1 MLDPLL
7 LRKDIEN
14 VAQQLG
20 RRGFQLDV
28 KLLIELETSRKVLQ
42 SETEAL
48 QAERNLSAK
57 SIGRAK
63 AKGQDVQA
71 LLDAVANLS
80 DDLKDK
86 QGRLAELQSRLSEYL
101 LTIPNVPDKSVPA
114 GKSEDDNQE
123 IARWGEPAE
132 FDFEPKD
139 HVDLGADLSM
149 VDFEVAAKISSS
161 RFVVLHKDIAHLQ
174 RALTQYM
181 MDLHINDHGYDEV
194 YVPYLVNAD
203 SLYGTGQ
210 LPKFEED
217 QFATRTEPGLYLIPT
232 AEVPV
237 TNIVRDEILDA
248 AILPLKRVAHTP
260 CFRREAGSYGRDT
273 RGMIRQHQFEK
284 VELVQVVKPGD
295 SWAAL
300 EALTGHAEQV
310 LQNLKLPYRKVCL
323 CTGDLGFSSTK
334 TYDLEVWLPGQSCY
348 REISS
353 CSNFLD
359 FQARRLKTRWKN
371 PETGKNEFLHTLN
384 GSGLAV
390 GRCLV
395 AVMENYQTAEGAI
408 RIPEV
413 LLPYMHGQQLI
424 QSKIGS

>member
-1 MLDPLL
+1 MLDSLL
-7 LRKDIEN
+7 IRKDIDL
-14 VAQQLG
+14 VAKQLAN
-20 RRGFQLDV
+20 RGFELDV
-28 KLLIELETSRKVLQ
+28 ALLNKLEAERKVVQ
-42 SETEAL
+42 SDTEAL
-48 QAERNLSAK
+48 QARRNQSAK
-57 SIGRAK
+57 SIGQTK
-63 AKGQDVQA
+63 AKGEDIQG

-80 DDLKDK
+80 NELKT
-86 QGRLAELQSRLSEYL
+86 RQSRLSEIQSQLNTYL
-101 LTIPNVPDKSVPA
+101 LTLPNIPDESVPP
-114 GKSEDDNQE
+114 GKSDEDNQE
-123 IARWGEPAE
+123 VDRWGTPAE
-132 FDFEPKD
+132 FDFTPKD
-139 HVDLGADLSM
+139 HVDLGADLGL
-149 VDFEVAAKISSS
+149 VDFEVAAKIASA

-181 MDLHINDHGYDEV
+181 LDLHTTEHGYAET
-194 YVPYLVNAD
+194 YVPYLVNSD

-210 LPKFEED
+210 LPKFAED
-217 QFATRTEPGLYLIPT
+217 QFATRSEPELYLIPT

-237 TNIVRDEILDA
+237 TNIVRDQIIDDA
-248 AILPLKRVAHTP
+248 DLPLKRVAHTP

-284 VELVQVVKPGD
+284 VELVQIVRPRD

-310 LQNLKLPYRKVCL
+310 LQNLELPYRKVNL
-323 CTGDLGFSSTK
+323 CSGDLGFSSTK

-359 FQARRLKTRWKN
+359 FQARRLKARWKN
-371 PETGKNEFLHTLN
+371 PETGKNEFVHTLN

-395 AVMENYQTAEGAI
+395 AVMENYQTEQGDI

-413 LLPYMHGQQLI
+413 LLPYMGGKSLI
-424 QSKIGS
+424 KRGG

>member
-1 MLDPLL
+1 MLDSLL
-7 LRKDIEN
+7 IRKDIN
-14 VAQQLG
+14 KVAERLAQ
-20 RRGFQLDV
+20 RGFELDV
-28 KLLIELETSRKVLQ
+28 TLLNTLEAERKVLQ

-48 QAERNLSAK
+48 QAQRNKSAK
-57 SIGRAK
+57 SIGQAK
-63 AKGQDVQA
+63 SKGEDVQA
-71 LLDAVANLS
+71 LLDAVAHLS
-80 DDLKDK
+80 DELKDRQARLNAL
-86 QGRLAELQSRLSEYL
+86 QGKISDYL
-101 LTIPNVPDKSVPA
+101 LTLPNFPDQSVPV

-123 IARWGEPAE
+123 ISRWGEPAE
-132 FDFEPKD
+132 FDFEVKD
-139 HVDLGADLSM
+139 HVDLGADLGL
-149 VDFEVAAKISSS
+149 VDFEVAAKIASA
-161 RFVVLHKDIAHLQ
+161 RFVVLHKDIARMQ

-181 MDLHINDHGYDEV
+181 LDLHTTEHGYAET

-217 QFATRTEPGLYLIPT
+217 QFATRSEPNLYLIPT

-237 TNIVRDEILDA
+237 TNIVRDEIIPADA
-248 AILPLKRVAHTP
+248 LPLKRVAHTP

-284 VELVQVVKPGD
+284 VELVQVVRPQD

-310 LQNLKLPYRKVCL
+310 LQNLGLPYRKVVL

-334 TYDLEVWLPGQSCY
+334 TYDLEVWLPGQDCY

-359 FQARRLKTRWKN
+359 FQARRLKARWKN
-371 PETGKNEFLHTLN
+371 PETGKNELLHTLN

-395 AVMENYQTAEGAI
+395 AVMENYQTAEGNI
-408 RIPEV
+408 RVPEV
-413 LLPYMHGQQLI
+413 LQPYMGGL
-424 QSKIGS
+424 KIIKRAE

>member
-7 LRKDIEN
+7 LRKDINN
-14 VAQQLG
+14 VALQLK
-20 RRGFQLDV
+20 RRGFELDTT
-28 KLLIELETSRKVLQ
+28 LLNELENQRRSLQ

-48 QAERNLSAK
+48 QAQRNQSAK
-57 SIGRAK
+57 SIGQAK
-63 AKGQDVQA
+63 ARGEDVQS
-71 LLDAVANLS
+71 LLDAVAHLS
-80 DDLKDK
+80 DELKQK
-86 QGRLAELQSRLSEYL
+86 QGRLSDLQNQLNTYL
-101 LTIPNVPDKSVPA
+101 LALPNVPDESVPI
-114 GKSEDDNQE
+114 GKSEEDNLE
-123 IARWGEPAE
+123 ISRWGEPTR

-139 HVDLGADLSM
+139 HVDLGADMGM
-149 VDFEVAAKISSS
+149 VDFEVAAKISSA
-161 RFVVLHKDIAHLQ
+161 RFVVLHKDIARLQ

-181 MDLHINDHGYDEV
+181 LDLHTTEHGYDEV
-194 YVPYLVNAD
+194 YVPYLVNAE

-237 TNIVRDEILDA
+237 TNIVRDEIVDA
-248 AILPLKRVAHTP
+248 AQLPLKRTAHNP

-284 VELVQVVKPGD
+284 VELVQVVRPNE
-295 SWAAL
+295 SWDAL
-300 EALTGHAEQV
+300 ESLTGHAEQV
-310 LQNLKLPYRKVCL
+310 LQNLNLPYRKVCL

-395 AVMENYQTAEGAI
+395 AVMENYQTAGGDI
-408 RIPEV
+408 VIPDV
-413 LLPYMHGQQLI
+413 LQPYMRGQSI
-424 QSKIGS
+424 VKRD